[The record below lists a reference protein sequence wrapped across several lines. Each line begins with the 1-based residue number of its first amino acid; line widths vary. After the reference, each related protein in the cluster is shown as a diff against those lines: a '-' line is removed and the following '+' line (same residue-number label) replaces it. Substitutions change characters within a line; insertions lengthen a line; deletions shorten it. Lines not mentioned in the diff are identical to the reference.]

1 MKLILLSGLD
11 GTGNL
16 FAPFIEALPSSID
29 TQVIP
34 YPKDERLGYQELI
47 ELVNRHLPKDEEYVL
62 LAESFSGYIA
72 YSVALQKPKNLKAVI
87 FVATF
92 LENPRPILSEFLPI
106 VPLQFMLSLP
116 MPSFI
121 AKRFLLGIKSNMVE
135 SLQNTLKSV
144 SSRVLAHRLKEIV
157 ELPLASE
164 KLDIKAIYIQANNDI
179 LVPKHCYEVF
189 EKYVSNIELYKVDG
203 SHLILQ
209 GSSFECAKIVK
220 KFIYSFK
227 EV

>member
-16 FAPFIEALPSSID
+16 FAPFIEVLPKSIE

-47 ELVNRHLPKDEEYVL
+47 ELVNRHLSKEEEYVL

-72 YSVALQKPKNLKAVI
+72 YSLALQKPKNLKAVI

-92 LENPRPILSEFLPI
+92 LENPRAILSKFLPI

-144 SSRVLAHRLKEIV
+144 SSSVLTHRLKEIV

-179 LVPKHCYEVF
+179 LVPKRCYEVF
-189 EKYVSNIELYKVDG
+189 KKYVSNIELYKVDG

-209 GSSFECAKIVK
+209 GSSFECARIVK
-220 KFIYSFK
+220 KLIST
-227 EV
+227 